1 MPRVYEDY
9 FTPNSKIISRS
20 VDIFYVFALNTILSL
35 LLTYIAHLRGKM
47 SKLMVE
53 NLNLLNKMHEG
64 LIVVSEKDKIVK
76 FASKP
81 AINLLKQMPLT
92 NYTEDGQ
99 RVDMKLDPADLDK
112 PQFKLI
118 NDTVDT
124 NSLKKKDEPN
134 HEEISLN

>member
-1 MPRVYEDY
+1 MILFMMPRVYEDY
-9 FTPNSKIISRS
+9 LNPYSKIVGRM
-20 VDIFYVFALNTILSL
+20 VDIFSVFALNSILSI

-81 AINLLKQMPLT
+81 AINLLKQM
-92 NYTEDGQ
+92 
-99 RVDMKLDPADLDK
+99 
-112 PQFKLI
+112 
-118 NDTVDT
+118 
-124 NSLKKKDEPN
+124 
-134 HEEISLN
+134 HSLNN